1 MMIEQSLH
9 SANKPIFSQL
19 GRDLQ
24 EHRLA
29 EASERAAALQQPPH
43 NRGQWQRA
51 NADVPLSSSIALVHL
66 TGHGRQSLNTL
77 MLKNISGSNEQPRPP
92 RPANQLYGA
101 DAVAPKLKE
110 VVLDPYTSDPEGLGK
125 KQAQELFPPRAR
137 STPTAFGCASKIRSG
152 QRLAIQLAVGSQRQ
166 SIQQHDGCRHHV
178 LGQTFAKIAPQDG
191 SISALTASGHNVAH
205 QTLLAGAILSSH
217 NSSLANRAMAQQDRF
232 NHAGLN
238 TETPDLDLLVGP

>member
-110 VVLDPYTSDPEGLGK
+110 VVIDPYPSDPEGLGK
-125 KQAQELFPPRAR
+125 KRAEDLFLR
-137 STPTAFGCASKIRSG
+137 RSG
-152 QRLAIQLAVGSQRQ
+152 RAPTGGGAKVRSRQRLAIQLAVGSQRQ

-178 LGQTFAKIAPQDG
+178 PGQTFAKIAPQDG